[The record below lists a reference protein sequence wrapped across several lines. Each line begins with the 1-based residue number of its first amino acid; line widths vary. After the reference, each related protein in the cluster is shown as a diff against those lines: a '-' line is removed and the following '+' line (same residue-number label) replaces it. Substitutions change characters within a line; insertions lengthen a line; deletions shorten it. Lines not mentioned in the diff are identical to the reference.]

1 MRLIAFAIDSLL
13 AAIAVAIVK
22 LPLSFMALAGVSAL
36 NANLIFQYSLMDVIK
51 YVGVAAYFVLL
62 TYYTH
67 ATPGK
72 MLMKLQVVTEEDSWN
87 FINILYRETI
97 GRFLSGIFDI
107 GYFAIMVH
115 SKKQGF
121 HDMLCNTYVVYR
133 DMISENRENVS
144 SENTSEKEPFEK
156 DGEDSTIAEEQA
168 LPEGE
173 TESTSAREQVLPEG
187 KMENVSAKQQVSSE
201 GKMVSAFEMPE
212 SHPVETNVETENSQE
227 TESVD

>member
-133 DMISENRENVS
+133 NMISENKENVS
-144 SENTSEKEPFEK
+144 SEK

-173 TESTSAREQVLPEG
+173 TESAFAREQVLPEG
-187 KMENVSAKQQVSSE
+187 EVENASAKQKVSSE

-212 SHPVETNVETENSQE
+212 SHPVETENSQE